1 MIFSR
6 VKKIIR
12 STAFPLRD
20 GLRLKCWFLI
30 TSSWAWEI
38 SLLEVKNLLS
48 TWGHHPPRMEH
59 SRMLAGYLP
68 GEACSGSTSLPH
80 NSFWVCSAPRLTYCV
95 QSKSPSAQNS
105 CSQGDRHLFL
115 CVSLQSSKE
124 GDAFILLTST
134 SLKNKERIW
143 TNQQQWLPPKCRCL
157 TWRSSDDGIPSD
169 DDSTDDGMMWWAET
183 TLQDAFPP
191 GSSLVYFFSKHFIES
206 WLGQACWGH
215 LQLRSPSLVELLSSW
230 GDSIIQINMQIFVC
244 RRTSCSWVCIGK
256 QKLS

>member
-1 MIFSR
+1 
-6 VKKIIR
+6 
-12 STAFPLRD
+12 
-20 GLRLKCWFLI
+20 
-30 TSSWAWEI
+30 
-38 SLLEVKNLLS
+38 
-48 TWGHHPPRMEH
+48 MEY

-157 TWRSSDDGIPSD
+157 TWRSSAH
-169 DDSTDDGMMWWAET
+169 WWWN
-183 TLQDAFPP
+183 D
-191 GSSLVYFFSKHFIES
+191 VMS
-206 WLGQACWGH
+206 WDH
-215 LQLRSPSLVELLSSW
+215 SPRCLSSW
-230 GDSIIQINMQIFVC
+230 LFFGLFFQQTFYRVL
-244 RRTSCSWVCIGK
+244 TWPGLLGAPAA
-256 QKLS
+256 QKSLSGGAAVQLGRQHYTNKYANICM